1 MGRIQSIAK
10 LMQEQIWD
18 MDNKFFIKPR
28 IITPKKQILTD
39 DEIKTRLIENL
50 TKIGLTDTSIA
61 RIFKISPKT
70 ISRVRKKLAR

>member
-1 MGRIQSIAK
+1 
-10 LMQEQIWD
+10 MQEQIWD